1 MKKKIYHGIVGS
13 AVLLLTVAGCTKN
26 FMEIN
31 TNPNSPVEAPASN
44 VLAWVIR
51 DHGSNIYNSWGDM
64 DEPSTYAGHVAKI
77 AYIDESRYQFRDVT
91 VENNWTFASRELKNL
106 QLVVDQSREAGN
118 TNMEAAATV
127 FQTFIWQFATDRW
140 RDLPFESALKGDEGV
155 ILQEYTKQ
163 EDIYPELLNRLK
175 YAAELLNQGGIDE
188 LGNGDVLFGGNLE
201 RWKRFANSLRLRLA
215 IRVSNVA
222 PDLAKTHIEE
232 IASNPAQYPVME
244 SNADNAF
251 LWWPGDLPYFEPWAD
266 GQYNPSSARD
276 DHGMAKTLIDALKDL
291 DDPRLPVYAHP
302 AGTDGEYRGAV
313 VGLPDAQAPST
324 NTISRIGARFRDD
337 RAGFTPFMRSS
348 EVYFILAEAALN
360 GWSVGTSA
368 ADAYN
373 KGVTLSL
380 EENDISSAAIG
391 SYLSGAGAWN
401 GDRETLYMQKWISLF
416 KNGQEAWAETRR
428 TDFPVMQ
435 AAPGSLFPGHNRP
448 PFRYPYP
455 TSETTLNGAN
465 SASFV
470 AEVEDSFWGKQMW
483 WDTRQNVN

>member
-1 MKKKIYHGIVGS
+1 EIERVILSVDRIMKKKIYHGIVGS

-64 DEPSTYAGHVAKI
+64 DEPSTYAGQVAKI

-140 RDLPFESALKGDEGV
+140 RDVPFESALKGDEGV
-155 ILQEYTKQ
+155 ILQEYSKQ

-215 IRVSNVA
+215 IR
-222 PDLAKTHIEE
+222 
-232 IASNPAQYPVME
+232 
-244 SNADNAF
+244 
-251 LWWPGDLPYFEPWAD
+251 
-266 GQYNPSSARD
+266 
-276 DHGMAKTLIDALKDL
+276 
-291 DDPRLPVYAHP
+291 
-302 AGTDGEYRGAV
+302 
-313 VGLPDAQAPST
+313 
-324 NTISRIGARFRDD
+324 
-337 RAGFTPFMRSS
+337 
-348 EVYFILAEAALN
+348 
-360 GWSVGTSA
+360 
-368 ADAYN
+368 
-373 KGVTLSL
+373 
-380 EENDISSAAIG
+380 
-391 SYLSGAGAWN
+391 
-401 GDRETLYMQKWISLF
+401 
-416 KNGQEAWAETRR
+416 
-428 TDFPVMQ
+428 
-435 AAPGSLFPGHNRP
+435 
-448 PFRYPYP
+448 
-455 TSETTLNGAN
+455 
-465 SASFV
+465 
-470 AEVEDSFWGKQMW
+470 
-483 WDTRQNVN
+483 